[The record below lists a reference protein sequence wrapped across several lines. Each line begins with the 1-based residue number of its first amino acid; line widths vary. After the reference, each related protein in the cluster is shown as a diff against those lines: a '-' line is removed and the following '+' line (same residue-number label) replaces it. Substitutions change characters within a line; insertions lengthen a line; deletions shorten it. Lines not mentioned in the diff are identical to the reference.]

1 MAVLFLV
8 MQVGGICLISDPAF
22 LSSDCHRVL
31 QQTQRGTIAVIS
43 RFSPATT
50 YIAGLFGMET
60 ASSSY
65 LPPHMSLK
73 HD

>member
-50 YIAGLFGMET
+50 YIAGLFL
-60 ASSSY
+60 AWKLLH
-65 LPPHMSLK
+65 LPIFLLI
-73 HD
+73 